1 MHTVKCKMSIISLR
15 EAMETT
21 VGEKNVPRLDRN

>member
-1 MHTVKCKMSIISLR
+1 MALLGANEAVRRWRSLR

-21 VGEKNVPRLDRN
+21 SLDGED